1 MKKYRSKNEILVWK
15 WTGNKSIIKEIN
27 ELVKPNNTEHVKF
40 SVSLSDDE
48 KCLILTTK
56 HGISI
61 TNEFVYFGQYVI
73 FNIDD
78 NERPFGCYTGEWL
91 NKHFV
96 KL

>member
-15 WTGNKSIIKEIN
+15 WTGDKSIVAEIN
-27 ELVKPNNTEHVKF
+27 EEMKKYNNDHVEYG
-40 SVSLSDDE
+40 VSLSDD
-48 KCLILTTK
+48 KQYLSLYRK
-56 HGISI
+56 HGYS
-61 TNEFVYFGQYVI
+61 TGTDYVYKGQYVI